1 MPVNDLDGADKSAK
15 LAVINVSPGQKFLA
29 RWAREINARPD
40 NRVKSGNLIE
50 PRRRSPFFSSKVARR
65 FDKIRGWSVSTRCLR
80 VIELPL
86 LLVFGIIARKGG
98 VITG

>member
-29 RWAREINARPD
+29 KWAREINARPD

-50 PRRRSPFFSSKVARR
+50 PRRRSPFFSSKVARSIKYEDGPFR
-65 FDKIRGWSVSTRCLR
+65 R
-80 VIELPL
+80 VVCALSSCPFSSFAE
-86 LLVFGIIARKGG
+86 
-98 VITG
+98 